1 MSQMP
6 PAIFLMGPT
15 ASGKTDLA
23 LELARALP
31 CELVSVDSAL
41 VYREMDIG
49 TAKPSA
55 QLLEVFPH
63 RLVDI
68 LDPVQAYSA
77 AEFSADALAAMAEI
91 TAAGR
96 IPLLVGGT
104 MLYFKALRDGLAD
117 MPAADAE
124 VRAVLER
131 QAAAEGLQTLH
142 RQLAEIDP
150 ESAARIHPNDPQRLV
165 RALEVFRVS
174 GLTISE
180 HRARQRSQ
188 KPGDGATGSGVLPYT
203 VAQLTIAP
211 AQRHLLHQRIE
222 QRFVQ
227 MIEQGFVEEVER
239 LRDRGDLHLGLPS
252 MRAVG
257 YRQVWEYLDGQLSRD
272 EMIQRGIIATRQLAK
287 RQFTWLRSWGHTH
300 WLESSACD
308 NLPRA
313 LKYLQSLSILG

>member
-1 MSQMP
+1 MPQLP

-23 LELARALP
+23 LELARTLP
-31 CELVSVDSAL
+31 CELISVDSAL
-41 VYREMDIG
+41 VYRGMDIG
-49 TAKPSA
+49 TAKPSR
-55 QLLEVFPH
+55 QVLEAFPH

-68 LDPVQAYSA
+68 LDPAESYSA
-77 AEFSADALAAMAEI
+77 AEFSADALAAMEDI
-91 TAAGR
+91 TRAGR

-117 MPAADAE
+117 MPAADPV
-124 VRAVLER
+124 VRAALE
-131 QAAAEGLQTLH
+131 QEVAAEGLQALH
-142 RQLAEIDP
+142 RQLSEIDP
-150 ESAARIHPNDPQRLV
+150 VSAARIHPNDPQRLM

-174 GLTISE
+174 GLTMTD

-188 KPGDGATGSGVLPYT
+188 KAADGAPERGVLPYT

-211 AQRHLLHQRIE
+211 AQRLLLHQRIE
-222 QRFVQ
+222 QRFVT
-227 MIEQGFVEEVER
+227 MIEQGFVEEVET
-239 LRDRGDLHLGLPS
+239 LRNRGDLHLGLPS

-257 YRQVWEYLDGQLSRD
+257 YRQVWEYLDGQLTRD
-272 EMIQRGIIATRQLAK
+272 EMIQRGVIATRQLAK

-300 WLESSACD
+300 WLDSSASD

-313 LKYLQSLSILG
+313 LKYLKSLTILS